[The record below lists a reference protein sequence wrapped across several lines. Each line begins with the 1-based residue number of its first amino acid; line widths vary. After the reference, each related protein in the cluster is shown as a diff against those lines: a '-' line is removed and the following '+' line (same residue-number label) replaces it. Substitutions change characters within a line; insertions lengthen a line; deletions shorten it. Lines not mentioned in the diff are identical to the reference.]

1 MATKKGYNKRFK
13 IGEYAIGGIIQV
25 DIHGKIILISALDW
39 FTKEIV
45 TSGSHLTNIINSRF
59 AIHDFLNELTSSY
72 YADKILTWIE
82 SKVKLGNEFDI
93 DTLL

>member
-13 IGEYAIGGIIQV
+13 IGESAIGGIIQV

-39 FTKEIV
+39 FTKKIV
-45 TSGSHLTNIINSRF
+45 TSGSHLTNQINSPYTIF
-59 AIHDFLNELTSSY
+59 NFLCELTSTY
-72 YADKILTWIE
+72 HANKILDWIK
-82 SKVKLGNEFDI
+82 SKVKLGNEFDV